1 MPKRAS
7 ENRGVRI
14 SKEQSEEWGV
24 GGEGATPKG
33 TENNSK
39 QDQGTKGKLDI
50 LH

>member
-14 SKEQSEEWGV
+14 SKEQMEEWGV
-24 GGEGATPKG
+24 GGGPTPKG

-39 QDQGTKGKLDI
+39 QDQGTKGKLGI